1 MRSHR
6 RIPAIICA
14 LGAVVAVTMSSGS
27 APVAG
32 HAGGGGAKAAT
43 PAARR
48 PWLPPTPPLSPRAAA
63 RPWLPPAP
71 TYWPQVVGEQSTR
84 PQTVTG
90 GVQLHTKTYQ
100 TVGGAQKAQVM
111 NIDLTNPDLHFGA
124 VEAGDKMVDPDDE
137 TISSMAARTG

>member
-14 LGAVVAVTMSSGS
+14 LGAVVAVTTSSGS
-27 APVAG
+27 ALAAG
-32 HAGGGGAKAAT
+32 RAGGGGAKAAT
-43 PAARR
+43 PAAGR
-48 PWLPPTPPLSPRAAA
+48 PWLAPT
-63 RPWLPPAP
+63 P

-90 GVQLHTKTYQ
+90 GVQLHTETYQ